1 MTIVYR
7 DALEA
12 DLPTIVQL
20 LADDPLGAQRED
32 ASVPLL
38 PAYLAAFQAIATL
51 DHQRLVVA
59 VDGERIVGT
68 MQFLVVPGLSMRGAN
83 HGYIEAVRIVADLR
97 GRGEGERF
105 VRWAVAQ
112 CRDAGCGTVQLVSEG
127 SRTAAHRFW
136 QKCGFVPSHVGF
148 KMRL

>member
-12 DLPTIVQL
+12 DLPAIVQL
-20 LADDPLGAQRED
+20 LADDPLGAERED

-38 PAYLAAFQAIATL
+38 PAYLAAFQAIAAL

-59 VDGERIVGT
+59 VKGERIMGT
-68 MQFLVVPGLSMRGAN
+68 MQLLVVPGLSMRGAS

-97 GRGEGERF
+97 GARGGGAFRSLGRRTMPGRGLWHGAAG
-105 VRWAVAQ
+105 VRRVANGG
-112 CRDAGCGTVQLVSEG
+112 ASFLAE
-127 SRTAAHRFW
+127 
-136 QKCGFVPSHVGF
+136 
-148 KMRL
+148 MRVRP